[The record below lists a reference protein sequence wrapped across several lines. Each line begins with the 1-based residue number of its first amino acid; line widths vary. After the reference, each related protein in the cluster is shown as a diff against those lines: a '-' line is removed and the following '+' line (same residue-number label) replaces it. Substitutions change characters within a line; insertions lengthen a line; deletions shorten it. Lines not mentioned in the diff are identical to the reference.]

1 MAKRIKAEDYKAGD
15 PDATMARFKTLLRK
29 LVQVPKEEI
38 KDKPK
43 RKAARKQK
51 A

>member
-1 MAKRIKAEDYKAGD
+1 MAKRIKAEEFEVA
-15 PDATMARFKTLLRK
+15 DADAAMSRFKSVLGK
-29 LVQVPKEEI
+29 LMQVPKGEI

-43 RKAARKQK
+43 RKARKRK

>member
-1 MAKRIKAEDYKAGD
+1 MAKRVKAEEFEVA
-15 PDATMARFKTLLRK
+15 DADAAMSRFKSVLGK
-29 LVQVPKEEI
+29 LMQVPKGEI

-43 RKAARKQK
+43 RKATRKRK